1 MKTSRQIEG
10 EKVTIAVQVTA
21 EEYFRLKF
29 EAEEAGY
36 GDMSKYLR
44 DKLFNKIQEANK

>member
-1 MKTSRQIEG
+1 MKTSKQIEG

-29 EAEEAGY
+29 KAEEAGY
-36 GDMSKYLR
+36 TDMSKYLR
-44 DKLFNKIQEANK
+44 TIFYEIMGAEK